1 MTILTHLGIIR
12 ENLLDQLKKHTSVPH
27 TKPGNPI
34 MPSSFNLASNLLK
47 FFHYEIF
54 YYFSSLSTFML
65 FQHCTAPDSSCPF
78 IQEWSMHTS
87 FTGMCRDGLTNHF
100 GMNTDAVC
108 IALFLYRGI
117 NSHIFRFALCIPFS
131 DEIKCPSPVQ
141 QSWFIFLW
149 QNFYFNCQKSL
160 CLHFSELLTQQDV
173 PSEALIISTCL
184 SPSKLAAVVLLYSTL
199 VGYKSTEGRTVTARA
214 SADIWCP
221 YGQYN
226 LTLTPF
232 FTEFDPGP
240 MSQTLAVRGLVV
252 SNGHLCFIIILNKH
266 N

>member
-1 MTILTHLGIIR
+1 MTILTHLSIIR

-87 FTGMCRDGLTNHF
+87 FTGMCRDDLTKHF

-108 IALFLYRGI
+108 IALFFTVELIVIYLDLLYA
-117 NSHIFRFALCIPFS
+117 SHSLMRLNAHHRCSKAGSFSYDRTSTLIARKVCACIS
-131 DEIKCPSPVQ
+131 
-141 QSWFIFLW
+141 QSF
-149 QNFYFNCQKSL
+149 
-160 CLHFSELLTQQDV
+160 
-173 PSEALIISTCL
+173 
-184 SPSKLAAVVLLYSTL
+184 SPSRMFLL
-199 VGYKSTEGRTVTARA
+199 
-214 SADIWCP
+214 
-221 YGQYN
+221 
-226 LTLTPF
+226 
-232 FTEFDPGP
+232 
-240 MSQTLAVRGLVV
+240 
-252 SNGHLCFIIILNKH
+252 KH
-266 N
+266 SSFPPAFPLRS